1 MIQEKKSIGI
11 VLSGGKSSRMGT
23 EKGLV
28 KWQSKALIE
37 YSVKCLNSICNNI
50 VISSNNEDY
59 NYLNLPVIKDEIA
72 NCGPLGGIYSC
83 MKNIS
88 ADYYYVISCDVPNV
102 PTELFKDL
110 FKNIREADL
119 IYAVDSKGKKQPLVA
134 IYKRSCF
141 LTIESELLN
150 GNYRMMKLLEK
161 IKAKEYLVTQDLKYY
176 RDNIL
181 SNANSPEDLNN
192 L

>member
-72 NCGPLGGIYSC
+72 NCGPIGGIYSC

-150 GNYRMMKLLEK
+150 GNYKMMKLLEK

>member
-150 GNYRMMKLLEK
+150 GNYKMMKLLEK

>member
-37 YSVKCLNSICNNI
+37 YSVNCINSICNDI
-50 VISSNNEDY
+50 VISSNNKDY
-59 NYLNLPVIKDEIA
+59 HYLNFPVIKDEIA
-72 NCGPLGGIYSC
+72 NCGPIGGIYSC
-83 MKNIS
+83 MKNFQ
-88 ADYYYVISCDVPNV
+88 ADYYFVISCDVPNV

-110 FKNIREADL
+110 LINIGEADL

-141 LTIESELLN
+141 PIIEAELLN
-150 GNYRMMKLLEK
+150 GNYKMMKLIDK
-161 IKAKEYLVTQDLKYY
+161 IKHKEYFVTRDLKYY
-176 RDNIL
+176 HDSIL
-181 SNANSPEDLNN
+181 TNANSPEDLEK